1 MLGAL
6 EALFFLVVETW
17 SFCPLQNIP
26 ISIPLSS
33 ETKQR
38 NLSSDQPNEEEIYR
52 NPLPPKKNYYGWTA
66 SPFTLQLKKTQIF
79 YPSTSQN
86 RLLNPFSWFC
96 KPVLARCAELG
107 PADIWSLSISDMPF
121 SPLFFRPFF
130 PLALFH
136 RCDVLLSRHQCKQG
150 LGPDCPR
157 SFHRSSSPE
166 RWRNKD
172 DPWLGP
178 IVGPEKVSGSW

>member
-1 MLGAL
+1 MILLPSA
-6 EALFFLVVETW
+6 EYPNFYSTFKWDQAAQFIIR
-17 SFCPLQNIP
+17 P
-26 ISIPLSS
+26 
-33 ETKQR
+33 TKRGR
-38 NLSSDQPNEEEIYR
+38 NLQK
-52 NPLPPKKNYYGWTA
+52 PPPPEKKLLWLDCITIH
-66 SPFTLQLKKTQIF
+66 PPTKITQIF

-130 PLALFH
+130 PLVLFH

-178 IVGPEKVSGSW
+178 IVGPEEVNGSW